1 VTTARPRLVVVGAGV
16 IGTMHA
22 LVGRR
27 LGYEVVQIERD
38 LAPRGASLRN
48 FGLVWVSGR
57 SSGAELDLA
66 LRARE
71 LWESI
76 GKEVPGVGFRAAGS
90 LTVARSADELQ
101 AIELAAHGPGAD
113 EREFRL
119 ITGREVADLS
129 PALDQSV
136 AGGRVLGGLFCPLD
150 AAVEPRRVL
159 GALRGHLE
167 TLGGYRVIFNRSALE
182 YRAHAV
188 RDDAGDWHEGDLVV
202 VCTGAASGG
211 LLADALADAPVR
223 RVRLQ
228 MLETEPYKGE
238 VGAALADADSL
249 RYYPAYAG
257 AVREYLAPQ
266 NELGA
271 EWGMQLLLVQ
281 RLSGHLTIGDT
292 HRYEEPFDFDIAD
305 EPTRHL
311 LGVAGDLLGPLPPVE
326 RRWSGVYLESTIG
339 ANYLRLEVAPGVVVV
354 TAPGGRG
361 MTMSPAIAEETFR

>member
-1 VTTARPRLVVVGAGV
+1 VTGTRPRLVVVGAG
-16 IGTMHA
+16 ILGTMHA

-27 LGYEVVQIERD
+27 VGYEVVQIERD

-57 SSGAELDLA
+57 SSGSELDLS

-76 GKEVPGVGFRAAGS
+76 GKEVAGIGFRAAGS
-90 LTVARSADELQ
+90 LTVARSADELA
-101 AIELAAHGPGAD
+101 AIEIAAQSPGAD

-119 ITGREVADLS
+119 LTGRQVADIS
-129 PALDQSV
+129 PALG
-136 AGGRVLGGLFCPLD
+136 AGALDGRVLGGLFCPLD

-159 GALRGHLE
+159 GALRAHLE
-167 TLGGYRVIFNRSALE
+167 SLGDYDVLFNRHVVE
-182 YRAHAV
+182 YGAHAV
-188 RDDAGDWHEGDLVV
+188 RDDGGTWHEGDLVV
-202 VCTGAASGG
+202 ICTGASLGG
-211 LLADALADAPVR
+211 FLGEALAGAPVR

-228 MLETEPYKGE
+228 MLETEPYPAE
-238 VGAALADADSL
+238 VGAALADGDSL

-257 AVREYLAPQ
+257 AVRERLATQ
-266 NELGA
+266 NELA
-271 EWGMQLLLVQ
+271 AAWGMQLLLVQ

-292 HRYEEPFDFDIAD
+292 HRYEEPFDFDISD

-311 LGVAGDLLGPLPPVE
+311 LAVATDLLGELPPVE
-326 RRWSGVYLESTIG
+326 RRWSGVYLESTVG